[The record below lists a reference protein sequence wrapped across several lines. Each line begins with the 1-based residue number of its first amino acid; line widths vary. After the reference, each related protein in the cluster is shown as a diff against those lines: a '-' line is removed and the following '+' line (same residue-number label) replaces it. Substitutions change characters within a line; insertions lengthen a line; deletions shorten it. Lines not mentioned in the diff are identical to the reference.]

1 MAFAFPELKDDFT
14 APNGIT
20 YSWLDDRWIVRSF
33 KTPGG
38 NEVIV
43 SEDPPLNA
51 AVGDLWYCTKPDDLT
66 LYVLVEAPDVWA
78 AAAPPVSLDGI
89 RDDMQSIDNTLAEVR
104 ANLFAVD
111 NDVKLVAQETTK
123 ELDKKVSLYGNNTV
137 EPDGGEWR
145 IQGANKTF
153 IKVDTN
159 AGKCGVFNLQDA
171 TADHHA
177 VSRGYVKDKAVFK
190 SGTNTVSDGWK
201 IQSDQKSHFHVEGGE
216 TKIYWLQDPSHAQ
229 HPVTMGWADNK
240 YAQASNLSSYLPVAG
255 GTLTGNL
262 QFSGGARIDCNNGN
276 TVLHNRGCFEL
287 RATADKP
294 IIFSSGS
301 GANRLLSFYGFDSGA
316 TDKRSEKAYITAGG
330 EARFNGVYSKG
341 KELATKEYVDANAGS
356 SEGAI
361 AKSGSNTNPTLAKGE
376 LYLCTTDNTLRVGV

>member
-1 MAFAFPELKDDFT
+1 MQVDYIAK
-14 APNGIT
+14 NM
-20 YSWLDDRWIVRSF
+20 
-33 KTPGG
+33 TPF
-38 NEVIV
+38 EVH
-43 SEDPPLNA
+43 
-51 AVGDLWYCTKPDDLT
+51 
-66 LYVLVEAPDVWA
+66 
-78 AAAPPVSLDGI
+78 
-89 RDDMQSIDNTLAEVR
+89 Q
-104 ANLFAVD
+104 
-111 NDVKLVAQETTK
+111 
-123 ELDKKVSLYGNNTV
+123 SLYAKVEDIEEDIDGYLLKSGDTMSGVLNMDNNYIANVKDPASDKDAANRRYVKNNFISLFGTNIV

-145 IQGANKTF
+145 IKGANRTF
-153 IKVDTN
+153 FKVDTN
-159 AGKCGVFNLQDA
+159 AGTCGVFNLQEA

-177 VSRGYVKDKAVFK
+177 ISWGWVKDNTVLK
-190 SGTNTVSDGWK
+190 SGSNTVSNGWK

-240 YAQASNLSSYLPVAG
+240 YAQASNLSNYLPKTG

-276 TVLHNRGCFEL
+276 TVLHDRGCFEL
-287 RATADKP
+287 RATSDKP

-341 KELATKEYVDANAGS
+341 KELATKEYVDANAGGS

-361 AKSGSNTNPTLAKGE
+361 ARSGSDTNPTLAKGE
-376 LYLCTTDNTLRVGV
+376 LYLCTTDNTLRVGI

>member
-1 MAFAFPELKDDFT
+1 M
-14 APNGIT
+14 
-20 YSWLDDRWIVRSF
+20 
-33 KTPGG
+33 
-38 NEVIV
+38 
-43 SEDPPLNA
+43 
-51 AVGDLWYCTKPDDLT
+51 
-66 LYVLVEAPDVWA
+66 
-78 AAAPPVSLDGI
+78 
-89 RDDMQSIDNTLAEVR
+89 
-104 ANLFAVD
+104 
-111 NDVKLVAQETTK
+111 
-123 ELDKKVSLYGNNTV
+123 
-137 EPDGGEWR
+137 
-145 IQGANKTF
+145 
-153 IKVDTN
+153 
-159 AGKCGVFNLQDA
+159 FNLQEA

-177 VSRGYVKDKAVFK
+177 ISWGWVKDNTVLK
-190 SGTNTVSDGWK
+190 SGNNTVSNGWK

-276 TVLHNRGCFEL
+276 TVLHDRGCFEL

-301 GANRLLSFYGFDSGA
+301 GANRLLSFYGFDSTA

>member
-1 MAFAFPELKDDFT
+1 MS
-14 APNGIT
+14 N
-20 YSWLDDRWIVRSF
+20 
-33 KTPGG
+33 
-38 NEVIV
+38 
-43 SEDPPLNA
+43 
-51 AVGDLWYCTKPDDLT
+51 
-66 LYVLVEAPDVWA
+66 
-78 AAAPPVSLDGI
+78 
-89 RDDMQSIDNTLAEVR
+89 
-104 ANLFAVD
+104 
-111 NDVKLVAQETTK
+111 
-123 ELDKKVSLYGNNTV
+123 
-137 EPDGGEWR
+137 
-145 IQGANKTF
+145 
-153 IKVDTN
+153 
-159 AGKCGVFNLQDA
+159 
-171 TADHHA
+171 
-177 VSRGYVKDKAVFK
+177 
-190 SGTNTVSDGWK
+190 GWK

-276 TVLHNRGCFEL
+276 TVLHDRGCFEL

-330 EARFNGVYSKG
+330 EARFKGVYSNG
-341 KELATKEYVDANAGS
+341 KELATKEYVDANAGGGTS

-376 LYLCTTDNTLRVGV
+376 LYLCTTDNTLRVGI